1 MRIRYQQ
8 QTGIWESQPEQYVTG
23 VIPLEWRQEW
33 FVNICL
39 MTILAVVLFLML
51 LSIYM
56 VFNKPAPAAIPAPDQ
71 TGRLANGSPLAQISP
86 EDFTVPSSISKPLMS
101 IDCLV

>member
-8 QTGIWESQPEQYVTG
+8 QSGIWERQPGPCGTG

-33 FVNICL
+33 FINICL
-39 MTILAVVLFLML
+39 MIILAVVLFLML

-56 VFNKPAPAAIPAPDQ
+56 VFNKPAPTAAPAPDR
-71 TGRLANGSPLAQISP
+71 TGRLANGSPLAQFSP
-86 EDFTVPSSISKPLMS
+86 ENITVASTVDKRIMTNYH
-101 IDCLV
+101 VV